1 MDIIYKVFVL
11 GFMFFSAVEINLQ
24 MIWKFKEEK
33 KKKVSSLE

>member
-11 GFMFFSAVEINLQ
+11 GFMFFSAVEINQ